1 MRITPMQ
8 SVMKTVGLLV
18 ALVFACLIL
27 GAGAE
32 PIPSEAEIAE
42 REKAERELVEREVEA
57 LEKTWRE
64 QFAPEKTPQGKT
76 KQAPVEPEKLV
87 LSMAD
92 RAYLNA
98 YSPIRLC
105 IDPHWMPYEAWDE
118 KAGYIGIAAEFIA
131 VFGKML
137 DVEFEVKVTQS
148 WPESLELTRRGVCDV
163 LSFINLTPDRK
174 KWLLFTDPYLIAPSA
189 LATRKSVRGIR
200 NLKSLRG
207 KKVAVVEDYVYEEY
221 LRDHYPKV
229 IVRRVA
235 STDDGLR
242 KTADGE
248 VAAMI
253 ESLFILRYKIRVLGL
268 DNLKVSGRTKFI
280 NAYRFG
286 IRKELPKLQRLLN
299 KAIIKLDPGIK
310 HQILSKWAAE
320 PYK

>member
-1 MRITPMQ
+1 MQ
-8 SVMKTVGLLV
+8 NVMKTAAVLV
-18 ALVFACLIL
+18 VLVFTCSTLMAS
-27 GAGAE
+27 AE
-32 PIPSEAEIAE
+32 PALSEAVAAE
-42 REKAERELVEREVEA
+42 REKVERELVEREAEQ
-57 LEKTWRE
+57 LEKAWRE
-64 QFAPEKTPQGKT
+64 QFYPEKTQPEKPDPKT
-76 KQAPVEPEKLV
+76 IEPKKLV
-87 LSMAD
+87 LTMAD

-118 KAGYIGIAAEFIA
+118 DEGYIGIAAEFIA

-148 WPESLELTRRGVCDV
+148 WPESLNLTRRGVCDV
-163 LSFINLTPDRK
+163 LSFINQTPDRK
-174 KWLLFTDPYLIAPSA
+174 KWLIFTDPYLIAPSA
-189 LATRKSVRGIR
+189 LATRKEVRGIR

-248 VAAMI
+248 VVAMI
-253 ESLFILRYKIRVLGL
+253 ESLFILQYKIRLLGL

-299 KAIIKLDPGIK
+299 KAINKLDPAIK
-310 HQILSKWAAE
+310 HQILSKWVAE
-320 PYK
+320 TQN

>member
-8 SVMKTVGLLV
+8 NVIKTAGFIVIF
-18 ALVFACLIL
+18 VFACLSL
-27 GAGAE
+27 GVGAA
-32 PIPSEAEIAE
+32 PTPSEVEIAE
-42 REKAERELVEREVEA
+42 REKSERELVEREVEE
-57 LEKTWRE
+57 LEKAWRE
-64 QFAPEKTPQGKT
+64 QFTPEKMPPEKTKPKLI
-76 KQAPVEPEKLV
+76 EPKKLV
-87 LSMAD
+87 LTMAD

-118 KAGYIGIAAEFIA
+118 DDGYIGIAAEFIE

-137 DVEFEVKVTQS
+137 DVDFEVQVTQS
-148 WPESLELTRRGVCDV
+148 WPESLDLTRRGVCDV
-163 LSFINLTPDRK
+163 LSFINQTPDRK
-174 KWLLFTDPYLIAPSA
+174 QWLLFTDPYLIAPSA
-189 LATRKSVRGIR
+189 LATRKNVRGIR

-286 IRKELPKLQRLLN
+286 IRKELPRLQRLLN
-299 KAIIKLDPGIK
+299 KAIIKLEPSIK